1 MAKRQGLFDDLVAIA
16 AKLPWWVGVLLAA
29 ASYAGLH
36 YFAIGTAAAPTTLKA
51 FGDTLVPHIGRT
63 FAVILQYILPVAFL
77 VGALVSALGRR
88 KRNALHGRAA
98 GPDGLSAIATMSWRE
113 FEMLIGEA
121 FRRRGFSV
129 VERGGQGADGGVDLV
144 LAKKGERHLVQCKHW
159 RATKVPVSVVRELF
173 GAMAAEGAASGFV
186 VTAGEFTK
194 DARDFA
200 KGRNVELIGGAA
212 LAGMLGDARATLPVS
227 PATPIGVSPDGPAAK
242 ADDDLAPTCPKCAK
256 SMVKRTARHGANA
269 GNTFW
274 GCSSYPACR
283 GILRCCLT

>member
-1 MAKRQGLFDDLVAIA
+1 M
-16 AKLPWWVGVLLAA
+16 
-29 ASYAGLH
+29 
-36 YFAIGTAAAPTTLKA
+36 
-51 FGDTLVPHIGRT
+51 GRT
-63 FAVILQYILPVAFL
+63 LAGIMQYILPVAFL
-77 VGALVSALGRR
+77 VGALVSVLGRR
-88 KRNALHGRAA
+88 KRNALYGRAA

-121 FRRRGFSV
+121 FRHRGFRV

-144 LAKKGERHLVQCKHW
+144 LAKEGERHLVQCKHW
-159 RATKVPVSVVRELF
+159 RATKVPVAVVRELF

-212 LAGMLGDARATLPVS
+212 LAEMLRDARETLPVS
-227 PATPIGVSPDGPAAK
+227 PAIPIGVSPDGPAPK
-242 ADDDLAPTCPKCAK
+242 SGDDMAPTCPKCGK
-256 SMVKRTARHGANA
+256 TMVKRIARQGTNA

-274 GCSSYPACR
+274 GCSSYPRCR
-283 GILRCCLT
+283 GIRSAV